1 MCKFYNIFYF
11 EFIELLLIFIFLDRS
26 PSDNTNLK
34 KTALTSI
41 GFTDLLREDH
51 NIHYIEFTDFEY
63 VSTTGYHSFISDSH
77 EVTAIITD
85 KSNGKINIHL
95 YFNNTD
101 RSETYQILGPLYK
114 ASTYLNFLETSHAL
128 HPVVYLYS
136 GDQSVLF
143 NSFMIAPNTNENVQI
158 QLSSQYYSLH
168 FDGSPPSD
176 IEPSQINLQ
185 NKSVTYN
192 TNGQFNVIPDIN
204 EGYDALGTVNVD
216 VDVPIPSIRGAKS
229 EFIDRN
235 GTYEITAG
243 GSWDALEKAIVTV
256 NVPTGSQT
264 NVETNKSVS
273 YAMNGDFT
281 VVPSTGYDAIGSV
294 SVSVDVP
301 SDINNQEKSLQPT
314 ENHVWYTIEPDA
326 GYTGLSKVTIRPN
339 ITPVLEDRKYTILT
353 NKTQTIYP
361 QSGYEGMSSIE
372 ITTNVQPKL
381 EERTVSITS
390 NGTTE
395 ITPQG
400 LAVQGISKVTINT
413 NVPTGTTSVPKATKI
428 RYDAQEYYITG
439 FTHATQTISEFS
451 VAPGNALIMIREDTE
466 RYAIYTWKNESTNTG
481 NIYVQITAGEYYM
494 SFLDRSAV
502 FYFIGS
508 DGTRYFGTNDNDN
521 KDNYSSSIFIYKNIC
536 TLDL

>member
-1 MCKFYNIFYF
+1 M
-11 EFIELLLIFIFLDRS
+11 
-26 PSDNTNLK
+26 
-34 KTALTSI
+34 
-41 GFTDLLREDH
+41 
-51 NIHYIEFTDFEY
+51 
-63 VSTTGYHSFISDSH
+63 
-77 EVTAIITD
+77 II
-85 KSNGKINIHL
+85 
-95 YFNNTD
+95 
-101 RSETYQILGPLYK
+101 Q
-114 ASTYLNFLETSHAL
+114 LETSDIIIAKENVDDEGIIHIPDMIWN
-128 HPVVYLYS
+128 HIIREVEVQ
-136 GDQSVLF
+136 GQDFF
-143 NSFMIAPNTNENVQI
+143 NSLYIDVNNVDLVTPSEVTIESNKIVSYDSNGQYNIAP
-158 QLSSQYYSLH
+158 SS
-168 FDGSPPSD
+168 
-176 IEPSQINLQ
+176 
-185 NKSVTYN
+185 
-192 TNGQFNVIPDIN
+192 
-204 EGYDALGTVNVD
+204 GYDALGSVSVDVNV
-216 VDVPIPSIRGAKS
+216 PLPSIRGAKS
-229 EFIDRN
+229 EFIDAN

-256 NVPTGSQT
+256 NVPQPNLEEYKGRTFTANTDGVVMITPDAGYDAMSSVGVRVNVPQT

-281 VVPSTGYDAIGSV
+281 IVPSTGFDALGSV

-339 ITPVLEDRKYTILT
+339 ITPILEDREYTIST
-353 NKTQTIYP
+353 NGTQTIYA
-361 QSGYEGMSSIE
+361 QSGYEGMSSCK

-428 RYDAQEYYITG
+428 RYDATEYYIKEG
-439 FTHATQTISEFS
+439 FTHASKTITEFS
-451 VAPGNALIMIREDTE
+451 VAPGNALIMIKEDTE
-466 RYAIYTWKNESTNTG
+466 RYYIYTWKNEINNTN
-481 NIYVQITAGEYYM
+481 NIYVEITAGNYYM

>member
-1 MCKFYNIFYF
+1 MPN
-11 EFIELLLIFIFLDRS
+11 
-26 PSDNTNLK
+26 N
-34 KTALTSI
+34 
-41 GFTDLLREDH
+41 GM
-51 NIHYIEFTDFEY
+51 
-63 VSTTGYHSFISDSH
+63 
-77 EVTAIITD
+77 II
-85 KSNGKINIHL
+85 
-95 YFNNTD
+95 
-101 RSETYQILGPLYK
+101 Q
-114 ASTYLNFLETSHAL
+114 LETSDIIIAKENVDDEGIIHIPDMIWN
-128 HPVVYLYS
+128 HIIREVEVQ
-136 GDQSVLF
+136 GQDFF
-143 NSFMIAPNTNENVQI
+143 NSLYIDVNNVD
-158 QLSSQYYSLH
+158 LVT
-168 FDGSPPSD
+168 PSEVK
-176 IEPSQINLQ
+176 IESDKIV
-185 NKSVTYN
+185 SYN
-192 TNGQFNVIPDIN
+192 SNGQYNVVPSS
-204 EGYDALGTVNVD
+204 GYDALRSVSVDVNV
-216 VDVPIPSIRGAKS
+216 PLPSIRGAKS
-229 EFIDRN
+229 EFIDAN

-243 GSWDALEKAIVTV
+243 GTWDALEKAIVTV

-273 YAMNGDFT
+273 YSMNGDYSVVPSEGYNALGSVSVSVNVPQTNVESSKSVSYAMNGDFT
-281 VVPSTGYDAIGSV
+281 IVPSTGFDALGSV

-339 ITPVLEDRKYTILT
+339 ITPILEDREYTIST
-353 NKTQTIYP
+353 NGTQTIYA
-361 QSGYEGMSSIE
+361 QSGYEGMSSCK

-413 NVPTGTTSVPKATKI
+413 NVPTGTTSIPKATKI
-428 RYDAQEYYITG
+428 RYDAQEYYIQG
-439 FTHATQTISEFS
+439 FTHASQTITEFS

-466 RYAIYTWKNESTNTG
+466 RYAIYTWKNESTNTN

>member
-1 MCKFYNIFYF
+1 MI
-11 EFIELLLIFIFLDRS
+11 III
-26 PSDNTNLK
+26 
-34 KTALTSI
+34 
-41 GFTDLLREDH
+41 
-51 NIHYIEFTDFEY
+51 
-63 VSTTGYHSFISDSH
+63 
-77 EVTAIITD
+77 IITNRFFCIVSINVD
-85 KSNGKINIHL
+85 NKSKDMPNNGMII
-95 YFNNTD
+95 
-101 RSETYQILGPLYK
+101 Q
-114 ASTYLNFLETSHAL
+114 LETS
-128 HPVVYLYS
+128 
-136 GDQSVLF
+136 DII
-143 NSFMIAPNTNENVQI
+143 IAQENVDDEGI
-158 QLSSQYYSLH
+158 IH
-168 FDGSPPSD
+168 
-176 IEPSQINLQ
+176 
-185 NKSVTYN
+185 
-192 TNGQFNVIPDIN
+192 IPDMIWN
-204 EGYDALGTVNVD
+204 HIIKEVEIPGQDFVNSLYIDVSKVDLVTPSEVKIESDKTVSYNSNGPYNVVPSSGYDALRSVSVDVNV
-216 VDVPIPSIRGAKS
+216 PLPSIREAKT
-229 EFIDRN
+229 EFIDTN

-273 YAMNGDFT
+273 YSTNGDFT
-281 VVPSTGYDAIGSV
+281 VVPSTGYDALGSV
-294 SVSVDVP
+294 SVSVDVPQTNVENNKSVSYAMNGDFTIVPSTGFDALGSVSVSVNVP

-314 ENHVWYTIEPDA
+314 DNHVWYTIEPDA

-339 ITPVLEDRKYTILT
+339 ITPVLEDRSITIST
-353 NKTQTIYP
+353 NGTQTIYA
-361 QSGYEGMSSIE
+361 QSGYEGMSSCA

-395 ITPQG
+395 ITPHG

-413 NVPTGTTSVPKATKI
+413 NVPTETTSVPKATKI
-428 RYDAQEYYITG
+428 RYDAQEYYIQG
-439 FTHATQTISEFS
+439 FTHASQTITEFS

-466 RYAIYTWKNESTNTG
+466 RYAIYTWKNESTNTN

-508 DGTRYFGTNDNDN
+508 DGTRYFGANDNDN